1 MNLKLYSQIC
11 SNSSFLHLDNVYL
24 FSKRYL
30 QTEIEKGQLYKLRL
44 YKLRPKL
51 FTQMIKNS
59 NYFNGSGNLDSR
71 RSCWVIRI
79 YDSPTV

>member
-1 MNLKLYSQIC
+1 MNLKLYWQIC
-11 SNSSFLHLDNVYL
+11 SNSSFLHLGNVYL
-24 FSKRYL
+24 FSKRYYDNL

-59 NYFNGSGNLDSR
+59 Y
-71 RSCWVIRI
+71 
-79 YDSPTV
+79 